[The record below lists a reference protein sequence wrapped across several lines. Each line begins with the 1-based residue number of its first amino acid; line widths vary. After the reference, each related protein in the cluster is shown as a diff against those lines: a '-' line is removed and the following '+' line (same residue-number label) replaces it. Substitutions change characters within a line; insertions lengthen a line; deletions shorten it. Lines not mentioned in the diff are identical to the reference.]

1 MIDKTDEERERE
13 NKEKRKEFK
22 NLMESITPMDF
33 FRFLNVRGVT
43 ETCQSCGKDGLQV
56 TATSTKANLG
66 ELLEGKKGKSFVT
79 YFRLTPDHP
88 GDSDQNYYY
97 KSFCENC
104 GYITMHAVTP
114 VLQWLQSEAN
124 QGEAE
129 DEQL

>member
-1 MIDKTDEERERE
+1 MIDQMDEAQE
-13 NKEKRKEFK
+13 NDKNEKAKVFR
-22 NLMESITPMDF
+22 NLLESVTPQDF
-33 FRFLNVRGVT
+33 FRFLDEKGVT
-43 ETCQSCGKDGLQV
+43 DICQGCGKKGLQV
-56 TATSTKANLG
+56 TATSGKTNLG
-66 ELLEGKKGKSFVT
+66 ALLKGKDGVHFVT
-79 YFRLTPDHP
+79 FFRLTPDHP